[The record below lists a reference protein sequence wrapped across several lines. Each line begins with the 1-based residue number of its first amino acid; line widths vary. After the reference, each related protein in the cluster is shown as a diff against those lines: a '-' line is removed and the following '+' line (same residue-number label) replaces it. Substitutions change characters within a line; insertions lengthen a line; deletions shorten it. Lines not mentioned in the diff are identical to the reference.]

1 MPSLLVQDDFKT
13 LHCLTPKQG
22 PIRFFHK
29 RLHET
34 IYKSVH
40 HTVMPS
46 GEFAPSASMMDTLT
60 RPANTILS
68 CLPEADWQRLRP
80 LLSLVNLPSGQSL
93 HEAGS
98 RFQHVYFPLLGI
110 VALHGLVENGDSSV
124 LSLVGHEGF
133 VGVSS
138 FMGGQST
145 TSHATVL
152 LAGTF
157 LRMRAVDLLQE
168 FEHSTP
174 LLHVLLRYTQ
184 ALITQMAQTSV
195 CNRHHTVENAFSRF
209 LLLCLDRTSDKE
221 LLLTHDKVATLLGV
235 RRVGVSEAAK
245 RLERQG
251 LIRYS
256 RGHIQLLDRTGL
268 EQSTCECYKVIKTEY
283 DRLLP
288 KLMAQ

>member
-1 MPSLLVQDDFKT
+1 M
-13 LHCLTPKQG
+13 
-22 PIRFFHK
+22 
-29 RLHET
+29 
-34 IYKSVH
+34 
-40 HTVMPS
+40 VMPR
-46 GEFAPSASMMDTLT
+46 GERAPHASMVNTLK
-60 RPANTILS
+60 RPANKILT

-110 VALHGLVENGDSSV
+110 VALHGLIENGDSSV
-124 LSLVGHEGF
+124 LSLVGNEGF

-152 LAGTF
+152 LPGTF
-157 LRMRAVDLLQE
+157 LRMRGVDLLQE

-174 LLHVLLRYTQ
+174 LLHLLLRYTQ

-209 LLLCLDRTSDKE
+209 LLLCLDRSAQNE
-221 LLLTHDKVATLLGV
+221 LLLTHDKVATFLGV

-256 RGHIQLLDRTGL
+256 RGHIQLVDRRGL

-288 KLMAQ
+288 DLMAQ